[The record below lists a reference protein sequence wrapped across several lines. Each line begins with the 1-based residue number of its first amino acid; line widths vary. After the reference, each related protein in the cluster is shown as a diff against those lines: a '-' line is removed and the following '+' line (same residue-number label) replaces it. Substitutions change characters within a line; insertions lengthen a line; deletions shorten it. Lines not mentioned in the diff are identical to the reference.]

1 MLMFGMLIKLECP
14 PKGVVMFRNILVCV
28 DGSAHAE
35 RALSE
40 AIDLATA
47 ERSRLTILTAI
58 PRPPYWACNP
68 VTAAGLEPPAKDL
81 ANEAKAVLRAAVDR
95 VPEEIPLTKILT
107 HEPIREALM
116 ARIKSGEHDLV
127 VMGSRGRGALT
138 ASLLG
143 SVSHYALNHSEVP
156 VLIVHAENEA
166 PGWAGTGSEAT
177 RDGSDAVSD
186 INLAPVLSEV
196 DTAPAG
202 SAATPGDALPAAP

>member
-1 MLMFGMLIKLECP
+1 
-14 PKGVVMFRNILVCV
+14 MFRNILVCV

-47 ERSRLTILTAI
+47 ERSRLTILTSI

-68 VTAAGLEPPAKDL
+68 VTAAGIEPLANDL
-81 ANEAKAVLRAAVDR
+81 ADEAKATLRTAVDR
-95 VPEEIPLTKILT
+95 VPASIPVTKILT

-116 ARIKSGEHDLV
+116 ARLRSGEHDLV

-143 SVSHYALNHSEVP
+143 SVSHYALNHSRVP
-156 VLIVHAENEA
+156 VLIIHTEDEA
-166 PGWAGTGSEAT
+166 PKRQSAAG
-177 RDGSDAVSD
+177 
-186 INLAPVLSEV
+186 V
-196 DTAPAG
+196 DTTSG
-202 SAATPGDALPAAP
+202 RQSAATVPADTVTAAA